1 MEHSALVVIDYDQAI
16 ERGFVQ
22 LKEDVDAAF
31 HEDYPDA

>member
-22 LKEDVDAAF
+22 LKEDIDAAF
-31 HEDYPDA
+31 HEEHPDA